1 MIRPLVVYGAGGLGR
16 ELVALAEVTGEWDVV
31 GFLDDNREI
40 HGAIRGG
47 FPVLGGA
54 EWLSGEGAQV
64 DGLRVALGV
73 GAPALRRRLG
83 RRVLDAGGT
92 LATLVHPSVLPG
104 ARVKVEPGAVVNV
117 GCTLTVDIQ
126 VGSGSLVNPQCALGH
141 DVVIGEYAVLSP
153 GVCLS
158 GMVEVL
164 EGAEVG
170 TGAVVLP
177 GVTVGAW
184 SVVGAGAVVHRDV
197 PSNTVVAGVPARTLR
212 ERPQGWQLEQS

>member
-1 MIRPLVVYGAGGLGR
+1 MTRPLVVYGAGGLGR
-16 ELVALAEVTGEWDVV
+16 ELVALAEAMAEWDVL
-31 GFLDDNREI
+31 GFLDDNLELNR
-40 HGAIRGG
+40 AIRGG
-47 FPVLGGA
+47 LPVLGGA
-54 EWLSGEGAQV
+54 EWLSGEGAWV
-64 DGLRVALGV
+64 EGLHVALGV

-92 LATLVHPSVLPG
+92 LATLVHPSVIPG
-104 ARVKVEPGAVVNV
+104 PRVQVNAGAVVNV
-117 GCTLTVDIQ
+117 GSTLTVDIE
-126 VGSGSLVNPQCALGH
+126 VGEGCLVNPGCALGH

-158 GMVEVL
+158 GVVEVA
-164 EGAEVG
+164 EGAEIG

-212 ERPQGWQLEQS
+212 ERPQGWQLE